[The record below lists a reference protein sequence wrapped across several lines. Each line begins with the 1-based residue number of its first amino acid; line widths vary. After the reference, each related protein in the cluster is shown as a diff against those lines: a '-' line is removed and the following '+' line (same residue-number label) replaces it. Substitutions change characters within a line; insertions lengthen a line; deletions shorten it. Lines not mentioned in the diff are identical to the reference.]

1 MKLSLSILYPNLE
14 LPSKNWSIG
23 LNVMRKM
30 IGERL
35 ECIHNMEE
43 TPKQRVEPC
52 FGVETVRMIQ
62 TNWFYGEEKSSG
74 RDEN

>member
-1 MKLSLSILYPNLE
+1 
-14 LPSKNWSIG
+14 
-23 LNVMRKM
+23 M

-35 ECIHNMEE
+35 ERIQNMEE
-43 TPKQRVEPC
+43 TPKQMGEPC

-62 TNWFYGEEKSSG
+62 TNWFCGEEKSSG

>member
-1 MKLSLSILYPNLE
+1 
-14 LPSKNWSIG
+14 
-23 LNVMRKM
+23 M

-35 ECIHNMEE
+35 ERIHNMEE

>member
-1 MKLSLSILYPNLE
+1 
-14 LPSKNWSIG
+14 
-23 LNVMRKM
+23 M

-35 ECIHNMEE
+35 ERIHNMEE

-62 TNWFYGEEKSSG
+62 TNWFFGKEKQSSWPDENWGEKSG
-74 RDEN
+74 LF